1 MVAGSQSPIFFE
13 AYVDL
18 DHQDNGHLYP
28 TLARI
33 ALDVLPCQASSVPC
47 ERLFSA
53 SKQVATDRRARLGAV
68 MFEVLLIMKFA
79 WKKDLK
85 DIAAWNSM
93 QIEEINLMEFEEWL
107 ESEVELLQWEKSDDI
122 ELVID

>member
-1 MVAGSQSPIFFE
+1 
-13 AYVDL
+13 
-18 DHQDNGHLYP
+18 
-28 TLARI
+28 
-33 ALDVLPCQASSVPC
+33 
-47 ERLFSA
+47 
-53 SKQVATDRRARLGAV
+53 

-85 DIAAWNSM
+85 DIVAWNSM
-93 QIEEINLMEFEEWL
+93 QIEEINLTEFEEWL

>member
-1 MVAGSQSPIFFE
+1 
-13 AYVDL
+13 
-18 DHQDNGHLYP
+18 
-28 TLARI
+28 
-33 ALDVLPCQASSVPC
+33 
-47 ERLFSA
+47 
-53 SKQVATDRRARLGAV
+53 

-93 QIEEINLMEFEEWL
+93 QIEEINLTEFEEWL